1 MTRGL
6 PAAAERLRAV
16 PLWVWIVF
24 AVGVAMRMAMVGLQR
39 PGFVGYVDSAGFIEN
54 AREDIFGE
62 VFRTAGYPQFLR
74 SAHFFSD
81 DLSFTVV
88 VQHGLGVAT
97 AALLYSAARRLGAP
111 VWSALLPA
119 AVVLFGGTQLLL
131 EHSLLS
137 EGPFTFLLALAAALA
152 AHASG
157 SRVGPWWLGA
167 AGLATGAA
175 TTIRPAGLFVVPA
188 LALWAL
194 LCFPRWR
201 LRAVAAGA
209 VVAGALLPVGSYIVV
224 QREHEGFTGLTRGDG
239 WTLYA
244 RVAEFADCRR
254 FEPPLDVRAVCERR
268 DPARRHSANSYLYL
282 GTYSPARRAFGD
294 PPAKDAALGVF
305 ARRAIVH
312 QPLAYL
318 RVVARDSLRAA
329 VPGLGV
335 RPGSGLTTGNF
346 VEDLTDPADERN
358 LAGPIAL
365 YWDTAGFKRSGVGVL
380 AAYGKAA
387 RVEGPLTLAFCVLA
401 VLGVVS
407 SRGIERLGALL
418 FALIGGA
425 LILAPAVTLF
435 YDVRYAT
442 PAYGF
447 LAGAAAF
454 GLLALTRAGATR
466 GWRSRMKRRQPALR

>member
-1 MTRGL
+1 MTRGQ

-16 PLWVWIVF
+16 PLSVWIVF
-24 AVGVAMRMAMVGLQR
+24 AAGAAMRLAMVGLQR

-54 AREDIFGE
+54 ARQEIFGE

-97 AALLYSAARRLGAP
+97 AALLYVAARRLGAA
-111 VWSALLPA
+111 VWTALLPA

-137 EGPFTFLLALAAALA
+137 EGPFTFLLALSVALA

-157 SRVGPWWLGA
+157 SRLGRWWLGA
-167 AGLATGAA
+167 AGVAIGAA
-175 TTIRPAGLFVVPA
+175 ATIRPAGLFVIPA

-194 LCFPRWR
+194 LSLPGRR
-201 LRAVAAGA
+201 LKAVAAGA
-209 VVAGALLPVGSYIVV
+209 VVVGAVLPVAGYIVV
-224 QREHEGFTGLTRGDG
+224 QRGHAGFTGLTQGDG

-254 FEPPLDVRAVCERR
+254 FEPPPGTRAVCERR

-282 GTYSPARRAFGD
+282 GNYSPARRAFGN
-294 PPAKDAALGVF
+294 PPARDAALGVF

-365 YWDTAGFKRSGVGVL
+365 YWNTAGFKRQGVGVL

-407 SRGIERLGALL
+407 LRGVERAGALL
-418 FALIGGA
+418 FALTGGA

-447 LAGAAAF
+447 LAGAGAF
-454 GLLALTRAGATR
+454 GLIPLSRAAAAR
-466 GWRSRMKRRQPALR
+466 GWRSGRKRRRPAPR